1 MSARCSCLF
10 HRGLGDWLFA
20 VLAALLVLWAFREPL
35 LRVEPSPCPVF
46 GQAIEGS
53 DFCGGTR

>member
-10 HRGLGDWLFA
+10 HRGLGDW
-20 VLAALLVLWAFREPL
+20 LWAFREPL

-53 DFCGGTR
+53 DFCGTR